1 MKYFGKVVDR
11 DVIGWRSVR
20 GLSRGAVI
28 KEIRDTSLDGDGV
41 VIEAVTKDGAPL
53 ALDIQTTSTGGVSG
67 ISLFYGEGRD
77 YGGHERQGDN
87 MSVFDIYA
95 REQRELAQRL
105 PRDSDERQEALRK
118 SLIYQAMGSYSES
131 ELYEIMDAGVYNRAM
146 RGYFLAALERA
157 KLTEDERDLVMR
169 CLDGVLDEYDAQQAA
184 NIYAVRTFD
193 KED

>member
-1 MKYFGKVVDR
+1 
-11 DVIGWRSVR
+11 
-20 GLSRGAVI
+20 
-28 KEIRDTSLDGDGV
+28 
-41 VIEAVTKDGAPL
+41 
-53 ALDIQTTSTGGVSG
+53 
-67 ISLFYGEGRD
+67 
-77 YGGHERQGDN
+77 

-105 PRDSDERQEALRK
+105 PKDSDERQEALRM

-131 ELYEIMDAGVYNRAM
+131 ELYEIMDAGVYDRAM

-169 CLDGVLDEYDAQQAA
+169 CFDSVLDEYDAQQAA

-193 KED
+193 KEN